1 MYGNLNLE
9 SLLCHHSLQH
19 QLCTRNNCGE
29 EKPTKHPPNIQ
40 QHFQPCSSAA
50 AAAHHLNETVKA
62 CKKKNTC
69 LPSDRDKDVEDADH
83 DAPFAPSKEIAY
95 DGRSDGGIAGFS
107 GPDQASQQGEK
118 PELLHRQKH
127 QRHSTCFLSSAHGY
141 MHGESSAQSV
151 CR

>member
-1 MYGNLNLE
+1 M
-9 SLLCHHSLQH
+9 
-19 QLCTRNNCGE
+19 
-29 EKPTKHPPNIQ
+29 
-40 QHFQPCSSAA
+40 
-50 AAAHHLNETVKA
+50 HHLNETVKA

-127 QRHSTCFLSSAHGY
+127 QRHSTCCMVTCTESHQHNQSADKVQQTSDAFSTQTWGNDLRPH
-141 MHGESSAQSV
+141 
-151 CR
+151 

>member
-1 MYGNLNLE
+1 MK
-9 SLLCHHSLQH
+9 SLK
-19 QLCTRNNCGE
+19 RA
-29 EKPTKHPPNIQ
+29 KRKR
-40 QHFQPCSSAA
+40 
-50 AAAHHLNETVKA
+50 
-62 CKKKNTC
+62 TC

-127 QRHSTCFLSSAHGY
+127 PRHSTCFLSTAVTCTESHQQNQSADKVQQTSDAFSTQTWENDLRPH
-141 MHGESSAQSV
+141 
-151 CR
+151 